1 MGNMK
6 QN

>member
-6 QN
+6 QH